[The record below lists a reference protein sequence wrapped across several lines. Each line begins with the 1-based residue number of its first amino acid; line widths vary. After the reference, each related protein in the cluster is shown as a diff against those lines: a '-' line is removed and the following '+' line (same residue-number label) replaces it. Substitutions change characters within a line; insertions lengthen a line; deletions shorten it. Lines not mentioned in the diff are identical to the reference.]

1 MVVKSSTPKRDPK
14 KQGNPKQGNIFDAF
28 CKRMLGRIFVFVDFL
43 QNYAD
48 KKFVAEID
56 VKKIQS
62 APTHY
67 FGRGGTEQIMDLI
80 FQCPLKN
87 GNDGSLMAVIIF
99 EHQSGSLKKIPRK
112 LLKYIASIWDAET
125 KEGKKVLS
133 APYFLV
139 LRTGQRPLRS
149 TPPKMSDSL
158 PKGKDGKPLGKT
170 VEIDYDIVDLPAWDF
185 GKLVGKPVL
194 RLALG
199 VLHKMTGGN
208 IDEFPEALK
217 PLMEITDEEQQV
229 ELTKELMDFVDKAFA
244 ANNRQIDEKTWNKVL
259 HPIFKGKER
268 TMIKTIFEEK
278 YDAGKVEGK
287 AELLLKI
294 LREKFNRVPKE
305 TERAIRQMTDPIALD
320 SWAIQAATCGSMS
333 EFVKAFK

>member
-1 MVVKSSTPKRDPK
+1 
-14 KQGNPKQGNIFDAF
+14 
-28 CKRMLGRIFVFVDFL
+28 MLGRIFVFADFL

-56 VKKIQS
+56 VEKIQS

-268 TMIKTIFEEK
+268 TMIKSVFEEREAVGK
-278 YDAGKVEGK
+278 AVGKAEGKVEGK

-294 LREKFNRVPKE
+294 LREKFNRIPKE
-305 TERAIRQMTDPIALD
+305 TEKAIRQMTDPIALD
-320 SWAIQAATCGSMS
+320 SWAVQAATSKSMD
-333 EFVKAFK
+333 EFAEALR